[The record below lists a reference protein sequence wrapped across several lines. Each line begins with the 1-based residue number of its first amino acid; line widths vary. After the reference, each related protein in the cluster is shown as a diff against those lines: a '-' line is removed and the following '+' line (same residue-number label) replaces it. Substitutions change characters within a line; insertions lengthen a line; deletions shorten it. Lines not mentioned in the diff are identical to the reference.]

1 MKDIYKVILFLS
13 SFVYFISQDT
23 PLKKEEVM
31 MNSDD
36 SSLSTNKI
44 ISLNDFF
51 NMPNQTYYVL
61 VYLDGCMAC
70 RDVKLVISLTE
81 LDYEIYYL
89 NFLSIDMELKKEEKS
104 NIGVSDINEL
114 HISLVPHFFLIENQE
129 VKNEWIGSKDILS
142 YLR

>member
-70 RDVKLVISLTE
+70 RDVKLVLSLTE

>member
-51 NMPNQTYYVL
+51 NMPKQTYYVL

-70 RDVKLVISLTE
+70 RDVKLVLSLTE

-114 HISLVPHFFLIENQE
+114 HISLVPHFFLIENQK